1 MTELQKTMHRAL
13 DGLVEEPREHGDWGT
28 VLADAERSGRR
39 SRVVRMAVAGV
50 AALALVGAALVAPFE
65 DEQAPGVVD
74 LALAAIGDGPVIHL
88 VTRGDW
94 GGTLVDLSTGE
105 VTPVYAETELWYDRT
120 RGVHY
125 VSRFGGNVTSD
136 GIADAAQV
144 PQQQTR
150 QYLALANRYR
160 NELKSGKAKVV
171 ADGTVEGRPVRWIR
185 LGGEWFPRV
194 EDGRAH
200 LHAEEVAVDAS
211 THEPVYMRR
220 TDDGRPVEGTGQ
232 LILELE
238 TLGAGE
244 GDFSADPAD
253 DPRFLIAG
261 SALGRQLSRVEL
273 EEALGGKALW
283 LGPQHAGKQLA
294 EARIQEFRT
303 KKQRDDQWDVVEGIS
318 LFYGS
323 LAPRRGAIRIHD
335 NEKPFVQILQAT
347 RPSPMWRGSEL
358 AADVPEGSVLVD
370 AGGTGF
376 LRRDGVSVSVGAPE
390 LRDMLEAAAG
400 LHPVGAEAPPASP
413 LDFAQIARSVQQ
425 QRVVRTEG
433 FAPVRPRPL
442 IRRNAKAIQRGG
454 TKGVTVVVFEGGGA
468 RFDTRGMEPALQ
480 RAMPNQLQ
488 ARCFKLMG
496 RDRTSNGAYGTAP
509 KDGVR
514 SIALLA
520 QPQHGRVPVASGP
533 FDACELGGMFGRN
546 WLPRFD
552 WHWPLE
558 IGLTARGRR
567 WFEERAAARELGHFV
582 RNGPR
587 KLTRQAMKR
596 GEPARPVETLRDPAR
611 PEITVAASANGFTAS
626 LTASSGR
633 RFFVEIDRGRIGR
646 TNAKG
651 LAFIR

>member
-1 MTELQKTMHRAL
+1 LTELQQRIHHAL
-13 DGLVEEPREHGDWGT
+13 DGLVAERHEHGNWGR
-28 VLADAERSGRR
+28 VLTDAERRDRR
-39 SRVVRMAVAGV
+39 SWIVRVAVVAAVAVVAVGV
-50 AALALVGAALVAPFE
+50 ALFAPFE
-65 DEQAPGVVD
+65 NDRPTVIGR
-74 LALAAIGDGPVIHL
+74 ALAAIGDGPVIHL

-120 RGVHY
+120 LGVHY
-125 VSRFGGNVTSD
+125 VSRFGDEVTSD
-136 GIADAAQV
+136 GIAEAAKI
-144 PQQQTR
+144 PKQQAA

-160 NELKSGKAKVV
+160 DELKSGKAKVV
-171 ADGTVEGRPVRWIR
+171 ADGKVEGRPVRWIR

-194 EDGRAH
+194 KDGRAH

-211 THEPVYMRR
+211 TYEPVYMRW

-238 TLGAGE
+238 TLDAGE
-244 GDFSADPAD
+244 GDFSSDPTEE
-253 DPRFLIAG
+253 PRFVIAG
-261 SALGRQLSRVEL
+261 SALGRHLSPDEL
-273 EEALGGKALW
+273 EQALDGKALW
-283 LGPQHAGKQLA
+283 LGPEHAGKPLV
-294 EARIQEFRT
+294 ETRIQEFRT
-303 KKQRDDQWDVVEGIS
+303 KERKDDQWEVVEGIS

-323 LAPRRGAIRIHD
+323 LAPRRGGIRIRD
-335 NEKPFVQILQAT
+335 NRKPFVQVLQGT
-347 RPSPMWRGSEL
+347 KPSPMWRGSEL
-358 AADVPEGSVLVD
+358 AADVPEGFVLVD

-390 LRDMLEAAAG
+390 VRDVLEAAAV
-400 LHPVGAEAPPASP
+400 LHPVGAERPPASS
-413 LDFAQIARSVQQ
+413 LDFAQIARSVR
-425 QRVVRTEG
+425 QRRLVRTEG

-442 IRRNAKAIQRGG
+442 IRRNARAIQRGG

-480 RAMPNQLQ
+480 RAMPDQLQ
-488 ARCFKLMG
+488 ATCFKLIG
-496 RDRTSNGAYGTAP
+496 RDRASNGAYGTAP
-509 KDGVR
+509 KDGIR

-520 QPQHGRVPVASGP
+520 QPQHGRIPTASGP

-582 RNGPR
+582 RNG
-587 KLTRQAMKR
+587 TRLRARRAMKR
-596 GEPARPVETLRDPAR
+596 GAPAPAASALRDPAR
-611 PEITVAASANGFTAS
+611 PYLRVSSNGDRFTAAI
-626 LTASSGR
+626 TAPTGR
-633 RFFVEIDRGRIGR
+633 RLFVDVVRGRIAR
-646 TNAKG
+646 TNARR